1 MNIDNTRKYMKNS
14 STHVININRTLKS
27 IKSNIMANFIRI
39 DDKDIIIST
48 NNIASP
54 SDLQEI
60 EKCVKNSLVA
70 KADQIESS
78 RLLQSKS
85 YLKIVSIPYLTK
97 QSNTWL
103 FSEDMEKILKSNH
116 IFNNIVLASKLKVI
130 KVFPKSD
137 IFII

>member
-97 QSNTWL
+97 QSNT
-103 FSEDMEKILKSNH
+103 
-116 IFNNIVLASKLKVI
+116 
-130 KVFPKSD
+130 
-137 IFII
+137 